1 MPMRQG
7 KSINHCKVQFDA
19 QVPKH
24 VVQKQ
29 AKGKW
34 QKTQKCLLG

>member
-1 MPMRQG
+1 MRRLE
-7 KSINHCKVQFDA
+7 

-24 VVQKQ
+24 VVQEQ